1 MPRKPFEALD
11 GDREL
16 DCGWLVALEKADAAI
31 AQDKEYALRRIREEN
46 HEGMIYYRERDEA
59 RAERDA
65 LRADNA
71 RQAEEWRKARVE
83 NCALREENERLKAQV
98 GAEQLDADRVRTAS
112 RELEVEV
119 ERLKERLEKSEA
131 RRTHWDA
138 VTLTNYEFTKTQLA
152 EAVGI
157 IQEIVDWAFVEPIGG
172 QDLTDYKAKA
182 REFLAKAKP

>member
-1 MPRKPFEALD
+1 MPRKPFEAL
-11 GDREL
+11 GPHNL
-16 DCGWLVALEKADAAI
+16 VCDCHAKADAAI

-98 GAEQLDADRVRTAS
+98 GAEQLDADRVRLAS
-112 RELEVEV
+112 REL
-119 ERLKERLEKSEA
+119 
-131 RRTHWDA
+131 
-138 VTLTNYEFTKTQLA
+138 QA
-152 EAVGI
+152 ENEQVSNIYHYGN
-157 IQEIVDWAFVEPIGG
+157 Q
-172 QDLTDYKAKA
+172 
-182 REFLAKAKP
+182 

>member
-1 MPRKPFEALD
+1 MSRKPFEAL
-11 GDREL
+11 GPHNL
-16 DCGWLVALEKADAAI
+16 VCDCHAKADAAI

-65 LRADNA
+65 LR
-71 RQAEEWRKARVE
+71 EEVAAQQR
-83 NCALREENERLKAQV
+83 ENERLKAQV

-119 ERLKERLEKSEA
+119 ERLKERLEKSES

-138 VTLTNYEFTKTQLA
+138 VTLTNYEATKAQLA
-152 EAVGI
+152 EAVKVI
-157 IQEIVDWAFVEPIGG
+157 ERIFEICDE
-172 QDLTDYKAKA
+172 TDELNGKRLA
-182 REFLAKAKP
+182 REFLAKAKT